1 MKCSRCNSET
11 GTTYDPLCFACRRTD
26 EITAARID
34 ELKRMRRKL
43 KAVTRRTCADNV
55 HAVIGD
61 EIAAID
67 RRIKKLRGGMKDE

>member
-1 MKCSRCNSET
+1 MKNCET
-11 GTTYDPLCFACRRTD
+11 CAHMLHEKCPDCVSFENHQLL
-26 EITAARID
+26 ETAARLN

-61 EIAAID
+61 EIATID
-67 RRIKKLRGGMKDE
+67 RRIKKLEGV